1 MITMN
6 IKQISFSPTGG
17 TRKVADAISKGIC
30 ESVEYFEL
38 CAPKAKLT
46 DVTLGQEDFAVI
58 AMPVYGGRIPALA
71 IERLKSLVKAY
82 NAKCAVVAVYG
93 NRAYDDALREMY
105 DTCKEIGFR
114 VVAAVGA
121 VAEHSIIHKYGASR
135 PDADDIT
142 ELKSFG
148 ERIKEAI
155 ASGKILQEGIIPG
168 NFPYKKPMS
177 GPKPTADKSC
187 KGCGKCASKC
197 PVGAIPSDNLRKV
210 NKDLC
215 ISCMRCV
222 SICPSQSRSIGKIMH
237 GSIALA
243 IKKGCAERKN
253 NELFI

>member
-1 MITMN
+1 M
-6 IKQISFSPTGG
+6 IKQITFSPTGG
-17 TRKVADAISKGIC
+17 TKKVADAISMGIC
-30 ESVEYFEL
+30 ESVDTFEL
-38 CAPKAKLT
+38 CNPVSKLT
-46 DVTLGQEDFAVI
+46 GITLSEDDFAVI
-58 AMPVYGGRIPALA
+58 AMPVYSGRIPVLA
-71 IERLKSLVKAY
+71 IERLKSTVKPN

-93 NRAYDDALREMY
+93 NRAYDDALLEFYKTCAEM
-105 DTCKEIGFR
+105 GFN

-121 VAEHSIIHKYGASR
+121 VAEHSIIRKYGASR

-155 ASGKILQEGIIPG
+155 ASGTILQEGVIPG

-177 GPKPTADKSC
+177 GPNPTANKSC
-187 KGCGKCASKC
+187 KGCGKCASEC
-197 PVGAIPSDNLRKV
+197 PVGAITSDNLRKV

-237 GSIALA
+237 GAIALA

-253 NELFI
+253 NELFC

>member
-1 MITMN
+1 M
-6 IKQISFSPTGG
+6 IKQITFSPTGG
-17 TRKVADAISKGIC
+17 TKKVADAISMGIC
-30 ESVEYFEL
+30 ESIDTFEL
-38 CAPKAKLT
+38 CNPVSKLT
-46 DVTLGQEDFAVI
+46 GITLSEDDFAVI
-58 AMPVYGGRIPALA
+58 AMPVYSGRIPVLA
-71 IERLKSLVKAY
+71 IERLKSTVKPN

-93 NRAYDDALREMY
+93 NRAYDDALLEFYKTCAEM
-105 DTCKEIGFR
+105 GFN

-121 VAEHSIIHKYGASR
+121 VAEHSIIRKYGASR

-155 ASGKILQEGIIPG
+155 ASGTILQEGVLPG

-177 GPKPTADKSC
+177 GPNPTANKSC
-187 KGCGKCASKC
+187 KGCGKCASEC
-197 PVGAIPSDNLRKV
+197 PVGAITSDNLRKV

-237 GSIALA
+237 GAIALA

-253 NELFI
+253 NELFF

>member
-1 MITMN
+1 M
-6 IKQISFSPTGG
+6 IKQITFSPTGG
-17 TRKVADAISKGIC
+17 TKKVADAISMGIC
-30 ESVEYFEL
+30 ESIDTFEL
-38 CAPKAKLT
+38 CNPVSKLT
-46 DVTLGQEDFAVI
+46 GITLSEDDFAVI
-58 AMPVYGGRIPALA
+58 AMPVYGGRIPVLA
-71 IERLKSLVKAY
+71 IERLKSTVKPN

-93 NRAYDDALREMY
+93 NRAYDDALLEFYKTCAEM
-105 DTCKEIGFR
+105 GFN

-121 VAEHSIIHKYGASR
+121 VAEHSIIRKYGASR

-148 ERIKEAI
+148 KRIKEAI
-155 ASGKILQEGIIPG
+155 ASGTVLQEGVIPG

-177 GPKPTADKSC
+177 GPNPTANKSC
-187 KGCGKCASKC
+187 KGCGKCASEC
-197 PVGAIPSDNLRKV
+197 PVGAITSDNLRKV

-237 GSIALA
+237 GAIALA

-253 NELFI
+253 NELFF